1 MVEVAD
7 EACEYTAIWMRE
19 AVFILVLAMVGCS
32 SQPSAPSTAVLTG
45 TWRIVSIQTSA
56 QPFQPAPAGVTYDIT
71 FDGARISARVDC
83 NTCSGMFML
92 NGSALTIG
100 PTLACTRAACAT
112 ASYETAVVTL
122 LTGGHEVSSS
132 GNALTLNSNRGSVTL
147 ARQ

>member
-1 MVEVAD
+1 
-7 EACEYTAIWMRE
+7 MRE
-19 AVFILVLAMVGCS
+19 AVFILVLAMAGCS
-32 SQPSAPSTAVLTG
+32 STPSAPSTAVLTG
-45 TWRIVSIQTSA
+45 TWRIVSIQAAA
-56 QPFQPAPAGVTYDIT
+56 QPVQPAPAGATYDIT
-71 FDGARISARVDC
+71 FEGARISARVDC

-92 NGSALTIG
+92 NGAALTIG